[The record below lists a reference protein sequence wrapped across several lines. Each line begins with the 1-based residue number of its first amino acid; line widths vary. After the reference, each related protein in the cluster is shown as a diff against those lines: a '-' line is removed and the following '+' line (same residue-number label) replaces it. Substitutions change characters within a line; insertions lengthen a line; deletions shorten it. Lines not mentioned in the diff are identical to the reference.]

1 MSSKIEKLDKKIPIG
16 VSGFSL
22 LPGFTGCSDYPEKTS
37 PSKQSGQSDP
47 PLKTQIENE
56 LRGIPLPT
64 QVDVLTNLLL
74 LLEQE
79 DASFQKKMYGNHN
92 NEHSAF
98 NSLPSNCAN
107 SG

>member
-1 MSSKIEKLDKKIPIG
+1 MSRKKSKLDKEIPIG
-16 VSGFSL
+16 LSGFSL
-22 LPGFTGCSDYPEKTS
+22 APGFTGCSDFPEKTS
-37 PSKQSGQSDP
+37 PRKQSGQSDP

-79 DASFQKKMYGNHN
+79 DASFKNKMYGNHN
-92 NEHSAF
+92 HEHSAV
-98 NSLPSNCAN
+98 SSIPDNCTTL
-107 SG
+107 G

>member
-1 MSSKIEKLDKKIPIG
+1 MSRKKEKIESKFPIV

-22 LPGFTGCSDYPEKTS
+22 APGFTGCSDFPEKTS
-37 PSKQSGQSDP
+37 PRKQSGQSDP
-47 PLKTQIENE
+47 FLKTKIENE

-64 QVDVLTNLLL
+64 QVDVLQNLLL

-98 NSLPSNCAN
+98 YSISSNRTNSV
-107 SG
+107 

>member
-1 MSSKIEKLDKKIPIG
+1 MSRKKSKLDKKIPIG
-16 VSGFSL
+16 LSGFSL
-22 LPGFTGCSDYPEKTS
+22 LPGFTGCSDFPEKTS

-47 PLKTQIENE
+47 PLKTKIENE

-64 QVDVLTNLLL
+64 QVDALQNLLL

-79 DASFQKKMYGNHN
+79 DASFRDKMYGNHN
-92 NEHSAF
+92 HEHSAV
-98 NSLPSNCAN
+98 SSIPSNCAN